1 MSEIDKKYFPSLDGL
16 RAISVFLVT
25 FVHLKYHSAILVHV
39 PGWLGVDFFF
49 IISGFLITT
58 LLLREEQSTGVI
70 DLYAFYVRRFFRIV
84 PIYSLILAVYVVACL
99 TNTDKWAQ
107 IRHALPYYLTFT
119 NEFVASH
126 VPFSAT
132 WTLGVE
138 EKFYLVWPFLFFVVL
153 ARFRKRIGAI
163 PLLFLLTTLLPFRMA
178 RSYFGLLVG
187 CTVAILF
194 TYRARWPKMDVLGS
208 LRPVALLGLVGLG
221 FYLVDRNEKFVFFF
235 SLCAALLVMHLL
247 TAQDWL
253 ERLLSSD
260 GFVWVGKR
268 SYSMY
273 LIHGLILDAV
283 QKFIIP
289 TDTARQIGVVIVSFT
304 VCAMCSDLLFRFVE
318 EPARR
323 YGKLMLQRRQ
333 VAPTKSKPRES
344 AESTH
349 IAVSDASISNQQ
361 TQSIKC

>member
-25 FVHLKYHSAILVHV
+25 FVHLKHHSAIMVHL

-49 IISGFLITT
+49 IISGFLIST
-58 LLLREEQSTGVI
+58 LLLREEQDCGAI
-70 DLYAFYVRRFFRIV
+70 DLFAFYARRFFRIV
-84 PIYSLILAVYVVACL
+84 PIYSLVLCVYVAACL
-99 TNTDKWAQ
+99 TDAGKWAQ
-107 IRHALPYYLTFT
+107 LKHALPYYLTFT
-119 NEFVASH
+119 NELVASH

-138 EKFYLVWPFLFFVVL
+138 EKFYLVWPFVFFVLL
-153 ARFRKRIGAI
+153 ARFRKRIAVL
-163 PLLFLLTTLLPFRMA
+163 PVLFVLTSLLPFRMA

-187 CTVAILF
+187 CTIAVLF
-194 TYRARWPKMDVLGS
+194 TYRPSWLKANLLGKWQ
-208 LRPVALLGLVGLG
+208 PVALLGLIVLG

-247 TAQDWL
+247 TARDWL
-253 ERLLSSD
+253 EKLLSSD

-273 LIHGLILDAV
+273 LIHGLVLDAV
-283 QKFIIP
+283 QRFINP
-289 TDTARQIGVVIVSFT
+289 SNTTLQLAVVVISFG
-304 VCAMCSDLLFRFVE
+304 VCAACSDLLFRFVE

-323 YGKLMLQRRQ
+323 YGKRMLQKRHVALIKKAAERSVNGNQ
-333 VAPTKSKPRES
+333 VVIR
-344 AESTH
+344 
-349 IAVSDASISNQQ
+349 DASV
-361 TQSIKC
+361 

>member
-16 RAISVFLVT
+16 RAISVFLVM
-25 FVHLKYHSAILVHV
+25 FVHLKYHSAILVHL

-58 LLLREEQSTGVI
+58 LLLREERATGVI
-70 DLYAFYVRRFFRIV
+70 DLFAFYARRFFRIV
-84 PIYSLILAVYVVACL
+84 PIYSLVLGVYVAACL
-99 TNTDKWAQ
+99 TDAGKWAQ
-107 IRHALPYYLTFT
+107 LKHALPYYLTFT

-138 EKFYLVWPFLFFVVL
+138 EKFYLVWPLIFFVLL
-153 ARFRKRIGAI
+153 ARFRKRII
-163 PLLFLLTTLLPFRMA
+163 VLPLLFTLTALLPFRMA

-194 TYRARWPKMDVLGS
+194 AHRGRWPKIDVLGKWQ
-208 LRPVALLGLVGLG
+208 PVALLGLIGFG
-221 FYLVDRNEKFVFFF
+221 FYLVDRNEKFVFLF
-235 SLCAALLVMHLL
+235 SICAALLVMHLL
-247 TAQDWL
+247 TANDWL
-253 ERLLSSD
+253 ERLLSTG

-273 LIHGLILDAV
+273 LIHGLVLDAV
-283 QKFIIP
+283 QRFLVP
-289 TDTARQIGVVIVSFT
+289 SDTARQFAVVVISFI
-304 VCAMCSDLLFRFVE
+304 VCALCSDLLFRFIE

-323 YGKLMLQRRQ
+323 YGKRVLERRRQ
-333 VAPTKSKPRES
+333 AAGKKAAKES
-344 AESTH
+344 
-349 IAVSDASISNQQ
+349 IDGGRVVIGDASV
-361 TQSIKC
+361 